1 MHDGAR
7 CKAGLVAAMATFKH
21 TWSSLKTPW
30 FTDLITRR
38 AFETFW
44 PSDTLQMPSAC
55 RLIGEEML
63 KLQQSSRV
71 I

>member
-21 TWSSLKTPW
+21 AWPSLKTPW
-30 FTDLITRR
+30 IIDLTTAR
-38 AFETFW
+38 AFETFR
-44 PSDTLQMPSAC
+44 PPHTLQMPSA
-55 RLIGEEML
+55 RRIVREELL
-63 KLQQSSRV
+63 KLQQSSWV